1 MNGTIG
7 LSEEKVNA
15 VINQANSNG
24 QSVIYTLGSQMQSI
38 LDKLGED
45 WGTKDSITY
54 VDNDIKPTLEKLQQS
69 VAAELKAIG
78 DTIKAT
84 AVQQAQDTQNDFSG
98 LEEGKQLT
106 IVQLSN
112 KQQEKLSNGY
122 VGALESLST
131 DIASIN
137 QNLKQEL
144 KSKLENLKSTLT
156 DLSKTAFLDQGSTVA
171 NKVDQYVESI
181 NVAVDKALQTLLE
194 SIENYTKD
202 VVKFVQDVQGEWKQV
217 ESTNAN

>member
-24 QSVIYTLGSQMQSI
+24 QAVIDTLGSQMQTM